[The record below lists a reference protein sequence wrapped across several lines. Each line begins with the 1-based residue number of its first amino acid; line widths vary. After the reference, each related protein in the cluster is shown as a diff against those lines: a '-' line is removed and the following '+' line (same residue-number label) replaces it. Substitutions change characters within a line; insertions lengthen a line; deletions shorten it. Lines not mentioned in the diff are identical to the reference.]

1 MIGYNKTKISDSTSQ
16 GTIHPTRGKK
26 AVAMIS
32 FDV

>member
-1 MIGYNKTKISDSTSQ
+1 MIGYNKISDGTSQ